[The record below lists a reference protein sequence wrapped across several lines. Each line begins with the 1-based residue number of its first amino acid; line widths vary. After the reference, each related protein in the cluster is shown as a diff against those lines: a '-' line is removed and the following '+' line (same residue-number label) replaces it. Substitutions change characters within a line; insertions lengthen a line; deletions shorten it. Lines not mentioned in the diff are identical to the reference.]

1 MAEIRA
7 RYLLEVKAAY
17 AEHYE
22 EGLLAPESLIIL
34 QQSIN
39 EGLDKAD
46 ENLYDWQFISG
57 IKNDGIL
64 YRLGIG
70 GKRVLCCSSLVNS
83 MVYKQVALIYD
94 VF

>member
-34 QQSIN
+34 Q
-39 EGLDKAD
+39 
-46 ENLYDWQFISG
+46 
-57 IKNDGIL
+57 
-64 YRLGIG
+64 
-70 GKRVLCCSSLVNS
+70 
-83 MVYKQVALIYD
+83 
-94 VF
+94 